1 MRLSLKDFV
10 FSHGLSGG
18 VLSKSYAN
26 GRYNN
31 RFLSTNYFKSQT
43 FLDKKN
49 KNIWDFNVKEYYEKS
64 AKNVIVK
71 VESNYLISQKNEDG
85 IITLEFENVDG
96 QGRRINTYRIE
107 IIFNIVEKD
116 NKAYIASLEWVN
128 ITSDNPNPTIKYEV
142 TTRGLN
148 INGSDTVSNLTEFT
162 LNEEVTYS
170 NDEEYKKYPSA
181 FEYNEAHYNKNK
193 EKVSFEN
200 IIFAYRTTPTNTRLY
215 NVNDEIPVLT
225 VKAIGA
231 LSSDITK
238 IYVKDITDFKRY
250 YRQGCLF
257 DYDRFKGIK
266 KLNKKLYLGV
276 IEVLEDEIANSE
288 KVDTGHV
295 RLYKETNYKQAKY
308 VESDNT

>member
-1 MRLSLKDFV
+1 MRLSLKDYV

-18 VLSKSYAN
+18 IITKSYAN

-31 RFLSTNYFKSQT
+31 RFLSTNYFKSQV

-49 KNIWDFNVKEYYEKS
+49 KKIWDFNIKEYYEKS

-71 VESNYLISQKNEDG
+71 VDSNYLISQKNEDG
-85 IITLEFENVDG
+85 IITLEFENVNE
-96 QGRRINTYRIE
+96 QGHRINTYKIE

-128 ITSDNPNPTIKYEV
+128 ITSSNPNPQIKYEV

-148 INGSDTVSNLTEFT
+148 TNGSDTLSNLTEFT
-162 LNEEVTYS
+162 LNEEVAYTT
-170 NDEEYKKYPSA
+170 DEEYKKYPVA
-181 FEYNEAHYNKNK
+181 FEYNDAHYNKNK
-193 EKVSFEN
+193 EKISFEN

-215 NVNDEIPVLT
+215 NINDTTPVLI

-231 LSSDITK
+231 LASDVTK

-250 YRQGCLF
+250 YRQGCLYS
-257 DYDRFKGIK
+257 DNSFKGVNKIS
-266 KLNKKLYLGV
+266 KKLYLGTKE
-276 IEVLEDEIANSE
+276 ILEDEISNSE

-295 RLYKETNYKQAKY
+295 RLFKDTVFKQAKY
-308 VESDNT
+308 VESDN

>member
-1 MRLSLKDFV
+1 MRLSLKDYV

-18 VLSKSYAN
+18 IITKSYAN

-31 RFLSTNYFKSQT
+31 RFLSTNYFKSKV

-49 KNIWDFNVKEYYEKS
+49 KNMWDFNIKEYYEKS
-64 AKNVIVK
+64 TKNVIVK

-85 IITLEFENVDG
+85 IITLEFENVDS
-96 QGRRINTYRIE
+96 QGNRINTYNIE

-128 ITSDNPNPTIKYEV
+128 ITSSNPNPQIKYEV

-148 INGSDTVSNLTEFT
+148 INGSDTLSNLSEFT

-181 FEYNEAHYNKNK
+181 FEYNDTHYNKNK

-215 NVNDEIPVLT
+215 NINDTTPVLI
-225 VKAIGA
+225 VKAIGSLA
-231 LSSDITK
+231 SDVTK

-250 YRQGCLF
+250 YRQGCLYT
-257 DYDRFKGIK
+257 DNTFKG
-266 KLNKKLYLGV
+266 LNKIRKKLYLNTTE
-276 IEVLEDEIANSE
+276 ILEDEINNSE
-288 KVDTGHV
+288 KENTGHV
-295 RLYKETNYKQAKY
+295 RLFKDTVFKQAKY
-308 VESDNT
+308 IESDN